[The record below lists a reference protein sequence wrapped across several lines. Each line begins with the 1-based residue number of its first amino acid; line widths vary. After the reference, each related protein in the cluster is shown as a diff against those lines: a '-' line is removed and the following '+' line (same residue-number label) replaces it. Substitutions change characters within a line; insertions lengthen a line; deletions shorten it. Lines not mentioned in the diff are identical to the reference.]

1 MFTSEVI
8 TGVEV
13 TVAVTVKVVLGVGI
27 VMQLQML
34 EITVMGSVFT
44 FQVDVEVAL
53 LALCEDV
60 VADVVLLFRDAA
72 SKLQLVVDVVLISS

>member
-34 EITVMGSVFT
+34 EITMMGSVFT

>member
-34 EITVMGSVFT
+34 EITMMGSVFT

-60 VADVVLLFRDAA
+60 VADVVLLLRDAA